1 MPGLTLDIPLIPAL
15 SSERA
20 RTYARRD
27 RKEPKRDSTR
37 PGGRAAF

>member
-37 PGGRAAF
+37 PGGRATF